1 GWARAGQGLE
11 RHRLRRLRRARGGRR
26 GARARLPALDRARR
40 PAVVPLQGGRRAR
53 GRGDAGRRPREAHRT
68 LHQGAPTQRG
78 AGRGRCLPP
87 ARARRREVLL
97 RRHHDRGPRSTR
109 QEQGLRRTSRPGGPS
124 MTKRDLI
131 DEVVKLFP
139 RFSRR
144 DAEVIVNEVFD
155 SLTQAL
161 VRGERI
167 EIRGFGS
174 FVVKQRQARE
184 GRNPKTGAL
193 VPVHAKRVPFF
204 KVGKELRLRVDGKPW
219 TPEDAEAIE

>member
-1 GWARAGQGLE
+1 
-11 RHRLRRLRRARGGRR
+11 
-26 GARARLPALDRARR
+26 
-40 PAVVPLQGGRRAR
+40 
-53 GRGDAGRRPREAHRT
+53 
-68 LHQGAPTQRG
+68 
-78 AGRGRCLPP
+78 
-87 ARARRREVLL
+87 
-97 RRHHDRGPRSTR
+97 
-109 QEQGLRRTSRPGGPS
+109 

-144 DAEVIVNEVFD
+144 DAEVIVNEVFE

-174 FVVKQRQARE
+174 FVVKHRQARE

-219 TPEDAEAIE
+219 TARRRPGARLAQVGRGMEVLWAPWRMAYIGAETRRDRLHLLPRAGG